1 MSVIVGI
8 GATHELQG
16 FALAGVHIIAA
27 TTKDE
32 VEAAWNGLDPDVGL
46 VIVSPEVA
54 QQLGTKMQA
63 REELLTVVMP

>member
-1 MSVIVGI
+1 MSIIVGI

-16 FALAGVHIIAA
+16 FALAGVHIVDA
-27 TTKDE
+27 TSNAQ

-46 VIVSPEVA
+46 VILSPEAA

-63 REELLTVVMP
+63 REDLLTVVMP